1 MNETPRAAS
10 PLCRR
15 WVAAAVTA
23 AVTAAVPALAP
34 AASGSAEYTDT
45 HPPVGVTVR
54 ESAGARLLEA
64 TVPGEL
70 LDWTAPRATDG
81 RRRIYILATIEDDPD
96 GRSTLYSVTS
106 GRAELV
112 ALATG
117 LAAEIDSLAAFD
129 LDEDG
134 AEELLV
140 GQPGR
145 IWRARPRDGG
155 SGLEL
160 EPWLA
165 APGLDLGA
173 RLPDTGD
180 GTLSLPAVGRLRRYS
195 VRSGALE
202 VVEYPLP
209 RTASRHLDGLRLT
222 SPRST
227 LLHAEGEAVYAVG
240 PEAVGDRRL
249 RTTLL
254 AETASPEDA
263 SPEDDRQEAWSRLPA
278 PERVQWSWFDV
289 LDGRPILVVTTNSAE
304 KLGVLERQNLRLF
317 ALRADRTQAGAG
329 PWLAAQTSSRRWQQV
344 RPWVVD
350 VENDGDDDLV
360 VAQFDGLGGGKVKL
374 EAFVN
379 SGDRSF
385 LPRTR
390 STVIERSAASWHYG
404 DDLTADGLP
413 DLVLFSEGA
422 LEVFPAV
429 ARAGSRL
436 VARQPLWSFGGG
448 DIPRVEHSVEL
459 GAGGVA
465 VHDGRPSKIGVP
477 RALDLDGDGR
487 LELVVAENPQWG
499 FGRLRVVSCRAA
511 AARRL
516 QPRRS
521 RVPAWKRSSSAP
533 RSGSPR
539 A

>member
-1 MNETPRAAS
+1 MNETRWRRIGVRQ
-10 PLCRR
+10 LCKR
-15 WVAAAVTA
+15 WVVGAMTA
-23 AVTAAVPALAP
+23 ALPALAP
-34 AASGSAEYTDT
+34 AASSSPEYADT
-45 HPPVGVTVR
+45 HPPAGVTVR

-70 LDWTAPRATDG
+70 LDWAAVRATDG
-81 RRRIYILATIEDDPD
+81 SRRLYILARIEEDQD

-106 GRAELV
+106 GHAEMV

-145 IWRARPRDGG
+145 IWHARPGDGS
-155 SGLEL
+155 SGIEL
-160 EPWLA
+160 APWLA
-165 APGLDLGA
+165 ASGLDLGA
-173 RLPDTGD
+173 RLPNAGD
-180 GTLSLPAVGRLRRYS
+180 GTLSLPAVGLLRRYS
-195 VRSGALE
+195 LRSGTLE
-202 VVEYPLP
+202 VAEYPLP
-209 RTASRHLDGLRLT
+209 RTASRHVDGLRLT

-227 LLHAEGEAVYAVG
+227 LLRAEEEAVYAVG

-254 AETASPEDA
+254 AETGSPEDG
-263 SPEDDRQEAWSRLPA
+263 SPESDRREAWSRLPA

-289 LDGRPILVVTTNSAE
+289 LDGRPILVVTTNSADT
-304 KLGVLERQNLRLF
+304 LGVLERQNLRLF

-329 PWLAAQTSSRRWQQV
+329 PWLAARTSSRRWQPVQ
-344 RPWVVD
+344 PWVVD

-374 EAFVN
+374 EVFLNNGA
-379 SGDRSF
+379 RSF

-413 DLVLFSEGA
+413 DLVLFSDGA

-436 VARQPLWSFGGG
+436 VARQPIWSFEGG
-448 DIPRVEHSVEL
+448 DIPRVEHTVEL

-465 VHDGRPSKIGVP
+465 VHDDRPSEIGVP

-487 LELVVAENPQWG
+487 LELVIAENPQWG
-499 FGRLRVVSCRAA
+499 FGRLRVVWLPRPPAA
-511 AARRL
+511 
-516 QPRRS
+516 
-521 RVPAWKRSSSAP
+521 VPVPPAGP
-533 RSGSPR
+533 Q
-539 A
+539 